1 MAEKKK
7 RTRTDEE
14 KAISWARKAWDKAT
28 QVGMGAWAGIKEME
42 KSMSRAG
49 SGKSKTSYPGKTIAK
64 AVKKGYQKEKAAD
77 IKAYRHG
84 GGILEQHD

>member
-7 RTRTDEE
+7 HTRTDEE

-28 QVGMGAWAGIKEME
+28 QVGMGAWAGIKEMD

-77 IKAYRHG
+77 IKTYRHG
-84 GGILEQHD
+84 GGLEQYD